1 MIDEKY
7 LKKVNMFDHTKFQIG
22 SAYLVSDDRGLSQ
35 HMILI
40 GCTLQTIT
48 FATVNLV
55 GDGLEASDYEIST
68 IKINWFEIDKYSI
81 KPLVEPWIDKMVIAG
96 EFDDHSDVPEEI
108 MSEQMNYQYLVSFNG
123 DTKHLYPY
131 PLIRYDEKL
140 DTNTIRT
147 DIEGHDIGDTLLE
160 DIKIHFIVSIPD
172 KTGLRFTCGCGETEN
187 TLHRLIIYPD
197 RMVVG
202 FDKKDI
208 PLEFIKQTF
217 TYFAIYINIDDKRI
231 LRKDDNE

>member
-7 LKKVNMFDHTKFQIG
+7 LQKVDMFDPTKFQKG
-22 SAYLVSDDRGLSQ
+22 SAYLVSDNRDLSQ
-35 HMILI
+35 HMILV
-40 GCTLQTIT
+40 GCNRKMIT
-48 FATVNLV
+48 FATVNRAV
-55 GDGLEASDYEIST
+55 DGLEDGDYEISY
-68 IKINWFEIDKYSI
+68 IKIKWFEIDKYSI

-96 EFDDHSDVPEEI
+96 EFDDHGDVPEEI

-131 PLIRYDEKL
+131 PLMRYDEKL
-140 DTNTIRT
+140 DTHTIRT
-147 DIEGHDIGDTLLE
+147 DIEGHDIGGTLME
-160 DIKIHFIVSIPD
+160 DIKIRFIVSIPD

-187 TLHRLIIYPD
+187 TLHRLIIHPD
-197 RMVVG
+197 GMVVG

-217 TYFAIYINIDDKRI
+217 TYFAIYINIDDKN
-231 LRKDDNE
+231 LPRKDDNE